1 MLFLLHQILTDVAS
15 VCLRVGGDQVS
26 DGRNRINK
34 VMEVRNISG
43 FNENTIT

>member
-1 MLFLLHQILTDVAS
+1 MVEWSGLSMEQP
-15 VCLRVGGDQVS
+15 G
-26 DGRNRINK
+26 GRNRINK